1 MPLFKVNNIPSLY
14 VDPIDDFVNRLMV
27 AEMLNIV
34 GFHIPRAVATRN
46 QEFWKVNFTL
56 DDFDSNNIGHDPK
69 IYSALR
75 TEEDEIKTKRVIENP
90 ALLEEILDNLSPSDV
105 RTLLIS
111 EDELSQANT

>member
-1 MPLFKVNNIPSLY
+1 MYFWMSILSPGCLRSVCFNSNDFLKIGISQHDFFKVNNIPSLY

-75 TEEDEIKTKRVIENP
+75 TEEDEIKTKRV
-90 ALLEEILDNLSPSDV
+90 
-105 RTLLIS
+105 
-111 EDELSQANT
+111 